1 MNETTDIQKL
11 VEQITDFVNSYSID
25 SDGFIEAMSREHR
38 TLQQS
43 FTRLVLK
50 WLEYVASDEYRYDG
64 RNQGSHEIAKRIMRV
79 WTTHNGDVNPSL
91 LLPLI

>member
-64 RNQGSHEIAKRIMRV
+64 RNKASHEVAKQIIL
-79 WTTHNGDVNPSL
+79 TFTALNNGINPSDY
-91 LLPLI
+91 LPFI